1 MKSIYKGKF
10 KVTQEYKGAIHDGL
24 DMVGLDSKNIY
35 STVDGVVE
43 RAGWED
49 AFNHQKGF
57 GIYVRIKQNNSD
69 DRYYFGHLSKAS
81 VMVGQTVS
89 AGDLIG
95 VEGSTGYS
103 TGSHCH
109 YCVRGSALK
118 SQIKNIS
125 DISGIPNKLGI
136 YNDNTD
142 EKENTA
148 DVIYRVKSGG
158 RWLSEVKNL
167 EDFAGI
173 EGKAITDVAVRVTN
187 GSLCYRVHIY
197 KGGWLPFV
205 SGYDILDFNNGYAGN
220 GKPIDAVEIIY
231 HGDEGKVAQY
241 RVAPI
246 KKAYFSW
253 QNNNQTLD
261 GQDGYAGLFGSKID
275 KLQIVIK

>member
-35 STVDGVVE
+35 STVEGVVE

-57 GIYVRIKQNNSD
+57 GIYVRIKQNGSN

-81 VMVGQTVS
+81 VKVGQTVS
-89 AGDLIG
+89 VGDLIG
-95 VEGSTGYS
+95 VEGNTGHS

-109 YCVRGSALK
+109 YCVRGNAQK
-118 SQIKNIS
+118 SQIRDITI
-125 DISGIPNKLGI
+125 ISGIPNKLGV
-136 YNDNTD
+136 YNDD
-142 EKENTA
+142 EKENIT

-158 RWLSEVKNL
+158 RWLPEVKNL

-173 EGKAITDVAVRVTN
+173 EGKAITDVAIKVTN

-205 SGYDILDFNNGYAGN
+205 SGYDIFDFKNGYAGN
-220 GKPIDAVEIIY
+220 GKAIDAIEIVY
-231 HGDEGKVAQY
+231 EADDGKVAQY
-241 RVAPI
+241 RVAPL

-253 QNNNQTLD
+253 QNNNETIN

-275 KLQIVIK
+275 KLQIAIK

>member
-10 KVTQEYKGAIHDGL
+10 KVTQEYKGATHDGL
-24 DMVGLDSKNIY
+24 DMVGLESKNIY

-57 GIYVRIKQNNSD
+57 GIYVRIKQNGSE
-69 DRYYFGHLSKAS
+69 DRYYFGHLSTVS
-81 VMVGQTVS
+81 VKVGQSVKT
-89 AGDLIG
+89 GDLIG
-95 VEGSTGYS
+95 VEGNTGHS

-109 YCVRGSALK
+109 YCVRGSASK

-136 YNDNTD
+136 YNDNND
-142 EKENTA
+142 EEENTV
-148 DVIYRVKSGG
+148 DVFYRVKSGG
-158 RWLSEVKNL
+158 RWLSEVKNT

-173 EGKAITDVAVRVTN
+173 VGKAITDVAIKVTKGSVR
-187 GSLCYRVHIY
+187 YRVHIY
-197 KGGWLPFV
+197 KGGWLPYV
-205 SGYDILDFNNGYAGN
+205 TGYNVTDFKNGYAGN
-220 GKPIDAVEIIY
+220 GKAIDAVEILY
-231 HGDEGKVAQY
+231 EGDCGKVAQY

-253 QNNNQTLD
+253 QKNNQKAG
-261 GQDGYAGLFGSKID
+261 GQDGYAGIFGIKID
-275 KLQIVIK
+275 KLQISIK